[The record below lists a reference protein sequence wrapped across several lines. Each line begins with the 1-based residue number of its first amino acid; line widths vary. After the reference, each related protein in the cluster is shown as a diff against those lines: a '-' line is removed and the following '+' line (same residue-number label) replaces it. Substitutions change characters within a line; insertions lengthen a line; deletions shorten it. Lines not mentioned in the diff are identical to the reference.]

1 MQKKS
6 KTEMKK
12 CAMMINNVWII
23 LGGNMK
29 KEKINDK
36 LFEFIEKSP
45 SPYHAIENCKA
56 ILIQQGYVQLE
67 EEKEWQLETQGK
79 YFVTRNGSSMIAFS
93 IPEGDFKGFHI
104 VAAHSDSPCLKLK
117 ETPQM
122 DVEKAYTKLNVETY
136 GGLVYSSWL
145 DRPLSIAGRIV
156 TKNETKLV
164 NLDMDSMIIPN
175 LAIHMN
181 REINKGFSYN
191 PQIDLLPLLAGKM
204 EEDGLFSYIAK
215 KYDVKKEE
223 ILGHDLFLYARQKPS
238 YIGLH
243 KEFICSPRLDDLQ
256 CVFGVTMAMAD
267 ETPKEYVN
275 ISAIFDNEEVGS
287 LSKQGAD
294 STFLE
299 DVIERIAECFYLG
312 KGALKQKIAASFL
325 ISADNAHGL
334 HPNHPEKADPTNR
347 PILNGGI
354 VVKYSA
360 NQKYT
365 TDGVSSAVI
374 KSLCEAA
381 KVPYQTFANRS
392 DEPGGSTLGNISTA
406 HLSINAA
413 DIGLPQ
419 LAMHCS
425 VETAGSED
433 TLYLFKLI
441 RHFYN
446 T

>member
-1 MQKKS
+1 MQKY
-6 KTEMKK
+6 
-12 CAMMINNVWII
+12 AMIINIYWII

-36 LFEFIEKSP
+36 LFEFIENSP
-45 SPYHAIENCKA
+45 SPYHAIQNCKN
-56 ILIQQGYVQLE
+56 ILMKQGYVELE
-67 EEKEWQLETQGK
+67 EEKEWQLEPQGK
-79 YFVTRNGSSMIAFS
+79 YFVTRNGSSMIAFA
-93 IPEGDFKGFHI
+93 IPEGEFKGFHI
-104 VAAHSDSPCLKLK
+104 VATHSDSPCLKVK
-117 ETPQM
+117 EAPQM

-145 DRPLSIAGRIV
+145 DRPLSVAGRII
-156 TKNETKLV
+156 TKKETKLV

-191 PQIDLLPLLAGKM
+191 PQIDLLPLLGGKM
-204 EEDGLFSYIAK
+204 EDDNLFSCIAK
-215 KYDVKKEE
+215 KCDVKKEE

-243 KEFICSPRLDDLQ
+243 KEFICAPRLDDLQ
-256 CVFGVTMAMAD
+256 CVFGVTMAMV
-267 ETPKEYVN
+267 EEIPKEYVN
-275 ISAIFDNEEVGS
+275 ICAIFDNEEVGS

-312 KGALKQKIAASFL
+312 KGALMQKIAASFL

-347 PILNGGI
+347 PVLNGGI

-365 TDGVSSAVI
+365 TDGVSSAHI
-374 KSLCEAA
+374 KTLCEEA

-406 HLSINAA
+406 HFSVNAV

-433 TLYLFKLI
+433 TLYLFKI
-441 RHFYN
+441 MKHFYSA
-446 T
+446 